1 MVQGDGVIVVQ
12 HLPRMHEVPALIPHA
27 VTMTKKRGE
36 ESSRVKNKRI
46 VLAQIPLTSRRN
58 GTMANYSKGENHKNN
73 CIEKR

>member
-12 HLPRMHEVPALIPHA
+12 HLPHMHEVPGLIPHA

-36 ESSRVKNKRI
+36 ESRVKNKRI

-58 GTMANYSKGENHKNN
+58 GTKANYSKGENQKNN
-73 CIEKR
+73 CIEMR